1 MKRDI
6 IIIGAGIMGLTTAYE
21 LSKAGRKVTII
32 DENNITN
39 STSFGNAGLL
49 SAFDKGPL
57 ANPGIVFNT
66 LKLMLKGESPVILHP
81 TIDTNIYKWLW
92 KFVNSANKDRLKRT
106 LALFEKYGHI
116 SNDLYEKMQNI
127 DGLDF
132 DFHRRGMLSVFTE
145 QSSYDKKLTDYA
157 TKNDEIFEIIDKNRI
172 KDFIPCVTNDVKGA
186 IHFKRNTHLDSKK
199 VMLEL
204 KKYLENNGVEFILNE
219 KITDIKT
226 SENKI
231 ISITS
236 ALNNSYEAETFV
248 LSTGYQ
254 TLLANKLNQK
264 FVMTPAKGYSL
275 TFKMPKELQPYTS
288 TLFAD
293 LFIVMT
299 PRRDDVRLTSKLEIG
314 SKNIVP
320 IKKQIESIKH
330 NFKKYT
336 IPFEMEDIVEWAGF
350 RPLTPND
357 MPLIG
362 RDEKYKNLI
371 YGMGLGWLG
380 MTFGP
385 ALATILK
392 DLIINDLE
400 NKNSDDILLF
410 SGFYQ
415 GKY

>member
-21 LSKAGRKVTII
+21 LLKAGRKVTII
-32 DENNITN
+32 DESDITD

-66 LKLMLKGESPVILHP
+66 LKLMIKGESPINIHP
-81 TIDTNIYKWLW
+81 TLDTKIYKWLW

-116 SNDLYEKMQNI
+116 SNDAYEKMQNI
-127 DGLDF
+127 DGLDL
-132 DFHRRGMLSVFTE
+132 DFQRRGMLSVFTE
-145 QSSYDKKLTDYA
+145 QKSYDKKLLDYA
-157 TKNDEIFEIIDKNRI
+157 IKNDDVFEIIEKNKI
-172 KDFIPCVTNDVKGA
+172 KEFIPCITNDVKGA
-186 IHFKRNTHLDSKK
+186 IHFKRNTHFDPKRT
-199 VMLEL
+199 MLEL
-204 KKYLENNGVEFILNE
+204 KRYLKENGAEFILNE
-219 KITDIKT
+219 RISHIKCSDSKIE
-226 SENKI
+226 S
-231 ISITS
+231 ISS
-236 ALNNSYEAETFV
+236 ALNTYEADTYIM
-248 LSTGYQ
+248 STGYQ
-254 TLLANKLNQK
+254 TLLANKVNQNLM
-264 FVMTPAKGYSL
+264 MTPAKGYSI
-275 TFKMPKELQPYTS
+275 TFKMPKELQPVTS
-288 TLFAD
+288 TLFSD

-299 PRRDDVRLTSKLEIG
+299 PRRDDVRITSKLEIG
-314 SKNIVP
+314 STNHQIV
-320 IKKQIESIKH
+320 KKQIESIKE

-336 IPFEMEDIVEWAGF
+336 VPFIMEDIVEWTGF

-385 ALATILK
+385 ALASILK
-392 DLIINDLE
+392 DLIVNDLE

>member
-21 LSKAGRKVTII
+21 LLKAGRKVTII
-32 DENNITN
+32 DESDITN

-66 LKLMLKGESPVILHP
+66 LKLMLKGESPVNIHP
-81 TIDTNIYKWLW
+81 TLDIKIYKWLW

-116 SNDLYEKMQNI
+116 SNDLYERMQNV

-132 DFHRRGMLSVFTE
+132 DFHRKGMLSVFTE
-145 QSSYDKKLTDYA
+145 QSSYDKKLLNYA
-157 TKNDEIFEIIDKNRI
+157 IKNDDIFEIIEKNKI
-172 KDFIPCVTNDVKGA
+172 KDFIPCITNEVKGA
-186 IHFKRNTHLDSKK
+186 IHFKRNTHFDPKR

-204 KKYLENNGVEFILNE
+204 KRYLKENGAEFILNE
-219 KITDIKT
+219 RITHIKYG
-226 SENKI
+226 NKEI
-231 ISITS
+231 ESISS
-236 ALNNSYEAETFV
+236 ALNTYEADTYIM
-248 LSTGYQ
+248 STGYQ
-254 TLLANKLNQK
+254 TLLADKLKQNLM
-264 FVMTPAKGYSL
+264 MTPAKGYSL
-275 TFKMPKELQPYTS
+275 TFTMPKALEPITS

-299 PRRDDVRLTSKLEIG
+299 PRRDDVRITSKLEIG
-314 SKNIVP
+314 SADYKIV
-320 IKKQIESIKH
+320 KKQINSIKE
-330 NFKKYT
+330 NFQKYT
-336 IPFEMEDIVEWAGF
+336 IPFEMENIIEWTGF

-362 RDEKYKNLI
+362 RDVKYKNLI

-385 ALATILK
+385 ALASILK
-392 DLIINDLE
+392 DLIINNLE

>member
-21 LSKAGRKVTII
+21 LLKAGRKVTII
-32 DENNITN
+32 DENDITD

-66 LKLMLKGESPVILHP
+66 LKLMIKGESPVNIHP
-81 TIDTNIYKWLW
+81 TLDTKIYKWLW

-116 SNDLYEKMQNI
+116 SNDAYEKMQNI
-127 DGLDF
+127 DGLDL
-132 DFHRRGMLSVFTE
+132 DFQRRGMLSVFTE
-145 QSSYDKKLTDYA
+145 QKSYDKKLLDYA
-157 TKNDEIFEIIDKNRI
+157 IKNDDVFEIIEKNKI
-172 KDFIPCVTNDVKGA
+172 KEFIPCITNDVKGA
-186 IHFKRNTHLDSKK
+186 IHFKRNTHFDPKRT
-199 VMLEL
+199 MLEL
-204 KKYLENNGVEFILNE
+204 KRYLIENGAEFILNE
-219 KITDIKT
+219 RISHIKYSDSKIE
-226 SENKI
+226 S
-231 ISITS
+231 ISS
-236 ALNNSYEAETFV
+236 ALNTYEADTYIM
-248 LSTGYQ
+248 STGYQ
-254 TLLANKLNQK
+254 TLLADKVNQNLM
-264 FVMTPAKGYSL
+264 MTPAKGYSI
-275 TFKMPKELQPYTS
+275 TFKMPKELQPVTS
-288 TLFAD
+288 TLFSD

-299 PRRDDVRLTSKLEIG
+299 PRRDDVRITSKLEIG
-314 SKNIVP
+314 STNHQIV
-320 IKKQIESIKH
+320 KKQIESIKE

-336 IPFEMEDIVEWAGF
+336 VPFIMEDIVEWTGF

-385 ALATILK
+385 ALASILK
-392 DLIINDLE
+392 DLIVNDLE

>member
-21 LSKAGRKVTII
+21 LLKAGRKVTII
-32 DENNITN
+32 DESDITD

-66 LKLMLKGESPVILHP
+66 LKLMLKGESPVNIHP
-81 TIDTNIYKWLW
+81 TLDIKIYKWLW

-116 SNDLYEKMQNI
+116 SNDLYEKMQNV
-127 DGLDF
+127 DGLDL
-132 DFHRRGMLSVFTE
+132 DFHRKGMLSIFTE
-145 QSSYDKKLTDYA
+145 QSSYDKKLLDYA
-157 TKNDEIFEIIDKNRI
+157 IKNDDIFEVIEKNKI
-172 KDFIPCVTNDVKGA
+172 KDFIPCVTDDVKGA
-186 IHFKRNTHLDSKK
+186 IHFKRNTHFDPKR

-204 KKYLENNGVEFILNE
+204 KRHLKENSVEFILNE
-219 KITDIKT
+219 RIMNIEYGNKEIK
-226 SENKI
+226 S
-231 ISITS
+231 ISS
-236 ALNNSYEAETFV
+236 ALNTYEADTYIM
-248 LSTGYQ
+248 STGYQ
-254 TLLANKLNQK
+254 TLLADKLKQNLM
-264 FVMTPAKGYSL
+264 MTPAKGYSL
-275 TFKMPKELQPYTS
+275 TFTMPKELQPIAS

-299 PRRDDVRLTSKLEIG
+299 PRRDDVRITSKLEIG
-314 SKNIVP
+314 STDHRIV
-320 IKKQIESIKH
+320 KKQIESIKE

-336 IPFEMEDIVEWAGF
+336 IPFEMENIIEWTGF

-400 NKNSDDILLF
+400 NKKSDDILLF

>member
-21 LSKAGRKVTII
+21 LLKAGRKVTII
-32 DENNITN
+32 DESDITD

-66 LKLMLKGESPVILHP
+66 LKLMIKGESPVNIHP
-81 TIDTNIYKWLW
+81 TLDKKIYKWLW

-116 SNDLYEKMQNI
+116 SNDAYEKMQNI
-127 DGLDF
+127 DGLDL

-145 QSSYDKKLTDYA
+145 QKSYDKKLLDYA
-157 TKNDEIFEIIDKNRI
+157 IKNDDVFEIIEKNKI
-172 KDFIPCVTNDVKGA
+172 KEFVPCITNDVKGA
-186 IHFKRNTHLDSKK
+186 IHFKRNTHFDPKRT
-199 VMLEL
+199 MLEL
-204 KKYLENNGVEFILNE
+204 KRYLKENGAEFILNE
-219 KITDIKT
+219 RISHIKYSDSKIE
-226 SENKI
+226 S
-231 ISITS
+231 ISS
-236 ALNNSYEAETFV
+236 ALNTYEADTYIM
-248 LSTGYQ
+248 STGYQ
-254 TLLANKLNQK
+254 TLLADKVNQNLM
-264 FVMTPAKGYSL
+264 MTPAKGYSI
-275 TFKMPKELQPYTS
+275 TFKMPKELQPVTS
-288 TLFAD
+288 TLFSD

-299 PRRDDVRLTSKLEIG
+299 PRRDDVRITSKLEIG
-314 SKNIVP
+314 STNHQIV
-320 IKKQIESIKH
+320 KKQIESIKE

-336 IPFEMEDIVEWAGF
+336 VPFIMEDIVEWIGF

-385 ALATILK
+385 ALASILK
-392 DLIINDLE
+392 DLIVNDLE

>member
-21 LSKAGRKVTII
+21 LLKAGRKVTII
-32 DENNITN
+32 DESDITN

-66 LKLMLKGESPVILHP
+66 LKLMIKGESPVNIHP
-81 TIDTNIYKWLW
+81 TLDTKIYKWLW

-116 SNDLYEKMQNI
+116 SNDAYEKMQNI
-127 DGLDF
+127 DGLDL

-145 QSSYDKKLTDYA
+145 QKSYDKKLLDYA
-157 TKNDEIFEIIDKNRI
+157 IKNDDVFEIIEKNKI
-172 KDFIPCVTNDVKGA
+172 KEFIPCITNDVKGA
-186 IHFKRNTHLDSKK
+186 IHFKRNTHFDPKRT
-199 VMLEL
+199 MLEL
-204 KKYLENNGVEFILNE
+204 KRYLKENGAEFILNE
-219 KITDIKT
+219 RISHIKYSDSKIE
-226 SENKI
+226 S
-231 ISITS
+231 ISS
-236 ALNNSYEAETFV
+236 ALNTYEADTYIM
-248 LSTGYQ
+248 STGYQ
-254 TLLANKLNQK
+254 TLLADKVNQNLM
-264 FVMTPAKGYSL
+264 MTPAKGYSI
-275 TFKMPKELQPYTS
+275 TFKMPKELQPVTS
-288 TLFAD
+288 TLFSD

-299 PRRDDVRLTSKLEIG
+299 PRRDDVRITSKLEIG
-314 SKNIVP
+314 STNHQIV
-320 IKKQIESIKH
+320 KKQIESIKE

-336 IPFEMEDIVEWAGF
+336 VPFEMENIVEWTGF

-385 ALATILK
+385 ALASILK
-392 DLIINDLE
+392 DLIVNDLE

>member
-21 LSKAGRKVTII
+21 LLKAGRKVTII
-32 DENNITN
+32 DESDITD

-66 LKLMLKGESPVILHP
+66 LKLMIKGESPVNIHP
-81 TIDTNIYKWLW
+81 TLDIKIYKWLW

-116 SNDLYEKMQNI
+116 SNDLYEKMQNV
-127 DGLDF
+127 DRLDF
-132 DFHRRGMLSVFTE
+132 DFHRKGMLSVFTE
-145 QSSYDKKLTDYA
+145 QSSYDKKLLNYA
-157 TKNDEIFEIIDKNRI
+157 IKNDDIFEIIEKNKI

-186 IHFKRNTHLDSKK
+186 IHFKRNTHFDPKR

-204 KKYLENNGVEFILNE
+204 KRYLKENGVEFILNE
-219 KITDIKT
+219 RIMNIEYGNKEIK
-226 SENKI
+226 S
-231 ISITS
+231 ISS
-236 ALNNSYEAETFV
+236 ALNTYEADTYIM
-248 LSTGYQ
+248 STGYQ
-254 TLLANKLNQK
+254 TLLADKLKQDLM
-264 FVMTPAKGYSL
+264 MTPAKGYSL
-275 TFKMPKELQPYTS
+275 TFTMPKELQPYTS

-299 PRRDDVRLTSKLEIG
+299 PRRDDVRITSKLEIG
-314 SKNIVP
+314 SSNPRVI
-320 IKKQIESIKH
+320 IKQIESIKE

-336 IPFEMEDIVEWAGF
+336 IPFEMENIIEWTGF

-385 ALATILK
+385 ALACILK

>member
-21 LSKAGRKVTII
+21 LLKAGRKVTII
-32 DENNITN
+32 DENDITD

-66 LKLMLKGESPVILHP
+66 LKLMIKGESPVNIHP
-81 TIDTNIYKWLW
+81 TLDTKIYKWLW

-106 LALFEKYGHI
+106 LALFEKYGHV
-116 SNDLYEKMQNI
+116 SNDAYEKMQNI
-127 DGLDF
+127 DGLDL
-132 DFHRRGMLSVFTE
+132 DFQRRGMLSVFTE
-145 QSSYDKKLTDYA
+145 QKSYDKKLLDYA
-157 TKNDEIFEIIDKNRI
+157 IKNDDVFEIIEKNKI
-172 KDFIPCVTNDVKGA
+172 KEFIPCITNDVKGA
-186 IHFKRNTHLDSKK
+186 IHFKRNTHFDPKRT
-199 VMLEL
+199 MLEL
-204 KKYLENNGVEFILNE
+204 KRYLKENGAEFILNE
-219 KITDIKT
+219 RISHIKYSDSKIE
-226 SENKI
+226 S
-231 ISITS
+231 ISS
-236 ALNNSYEAETFV
+236 ALNTYEADTYIM
-248 LSTGYQ
+248 STGYQ
-254 TLLANKLNQK
+254 TLLADKVNQNLM
-264 FVMTPAKGYSL
+264 MTPAKGYSI
-275 TFKMPKELQPYTS
+275 TFKMPKELQPVTS
-288 TLFAD
+288 TLFSD

-299 PRRDDVRLTSKLEIG
+299 PRRDDVRITSKLEIG
-314 SKNIVP
+314 STNHQIV
-320 IKKQIESIKH
+320 KKQIESIKE

-336 IPFEMEDIVEWAGF
+336 VPFIMEDIVEWTGF

-385 ALATILK
+385 ALASILK
-392 DLIINDLE
+392 DLIVNDLE

>member
-21 LSKAGRKVTII
+21 LLKAGRKVTII
-32 DENNITN
+32 DESDITN

-66 LKLMLKGESPVILHP
+66 LKLILKGESPVNIHP
-81 TIDTNIYKWLW
+81 TLDIKIYKWLW

-116 SNDLYEKMQNI
+116 SNDLYERMQSV

-132 DFHRRGMLSVFTE
+132 DFHRKGMLSVFTE
-145 QSSYDKKLTDYA
+145 QSSYDKKLLNYA
-157 TKNDEIFEIIDKNRI
+157 IKNDDIFEIIEKNKI
-172 KDFIPCVTNDVKGA
+172 KDFIPCITNEVKGA
-186 IHFKRNTHLDSKK
+186 IHFKRNTHFDPKR

-204 KKYLENNGVEFILNE
+204 KRYLKENGAEFILNE
-219 KITDIKT
+219 RITHIKYG
-226 SENKI
+226 NKEI
-231 ISITS
+231 ESISS
-236 ALNNSYEAETFV
+236 ALNTYEADTYIM
-248 LSTGYQ
+248 STGYQ
-254 TLLANKLNQK
+254 TLLADKLKQNLM
-264 FVMTPAKGYSL
+264 MTPAKGYSL
-275 TFKMPKELQPYTS
+275 TFTMPKALEPITS

-299 PRRDDVRLTSKLEIG
+299 PRRDDVRITSKLEIG
-314 SKNIVP
+314 SADYKIV
-320 IKKQIESIKH
+320 KKQINSIKE
-330 NFKKYT
+330 NFQKYT
-336 IPFEMEDIVEWAGF
+336 IPFEMENIIEWTGF

-385 ALATILK
+385 ALASIIK

-400 NKNSDDILLF
+400 NKSSDDILLF

>member
-21 LSKAGRKVTII
+21 LLKAGRKVTII
-32 DENNITN
+32 DESDITN

-66 LKLMLKGESPVILHP
+66 LKLMLKGESPVNIHP
-81 TIDTNIYKWLW
+81 TLDIKIYKWLW

-116 SNDLYEKMQNI
+116 SNDLYERMQNV

-132 DFHRRGMLSVFTE
+132 DFHRKGMLSVFTE
-145 QSSYDKKLTDYA
+145 QSSYDKKLLNYA
-157 TKNDEIFEIIDKNRI
+157 IKNDDIFEIIEKNKI
-172 KDFIPCVTNDVKGA
+172 KDFIPCITNEVKGA
-186 IHFKRNTHLDSKK
+186 IHFKRNTHFDPKR

-204 KKYLENNGVEFILNE
+204 KRYLKENGAEFILNE
-219 KITDIKT
+219 RITHIKYGNREIE
-226 SENKI
+226 S
-231 ISITS
+231 ISS
-236 ALNNSYEAETFV
+236 ALNTYEADTYIM
-248 LSTGYQ
+248 STGYQ
-254 TLLANKLNQK
+254 TLLADKLKQNLM
-264 FVMTPAKGYSL
+264 MTPAKGYSL
-275 TFKMPKELQPYTS
+275 TFTMPKALEPITS

-299 PRRDDVRLTSKLEIG
+299 PRRDDVRITSKLEIG
-314 SKNIVP
+314 SADYKIV
-320 IKKQIESIKH
+320 KKQINSIKE
-330 NFKKYT
+330 NFQKYT
-336 IPFEMEDIVEWAGF
+336 IPFEMENIIEWTGF

-385 ALATILK
+385 ALASILK
-392 DLIINDLE
+392 DLIINNLE

>member
-21 LSKAGRKVTII
+21 LLKAGRKVTII
-32 DENNITN
+32 DESDITD

-66 LKLMLKGESPVILHP
+66 LKLMIKGESPVNIHP
-81 TIDTNIYKWLW
+81 TLDTKIYKWLW

-116 SNDLYEKMQNI
+116 SNDAYEKMQNI
-127 DGLDF
+127 DGLDL
-132 DFHRRGMLSVFTE
+132 DFQRRGMLSVFTE
-145 QSSYDKKLTDYA
+145 QKGYDKKLLDYA
-157 TKNDEIFEIIDKNRI
+157 IKNDDVFEIIEKNKI
-172 KDFIPCVTNDVKGA
+172 KEFIPCITNDVKGA
-186 IHFKRNTHLDSKK
+186 IHFKRNTHFDPKRT
-199 VMLEL
+199 MLEL
-204 KKYLENNGVEFILNE
+204 KRYLKENGAEFILNE
-219 KITDIKT
+219 RISHIKYSDSKIE
-226 SENKI
+226 S
-231 ISITS
+231 ISS
-236 ALNNSYEAETFV
+236 ALNTYEADTYIM
-248 LSTGYQ
+248 STGYQ
-254 TLLANKLNQK
+254 TLLADKVNQNLM
-264 FVMTPAKGYSL
+264 MTPAKGYSI
-275 TFKMPKELQPYTS
+275 TFKMPKELQPVTS
-288 TLFAD
+288 TLFSD

-299 PRRDDVRLTSKLEIG
+299 PRRDDVRITSKLEIG
-314 SKNIVP
+314 STNHQIV
-320 IKKQIESIKH
+320 KKQIESIKE

-336 IPFEMEDIVEWAGF
+336 VPFIMEDIVEWTGF

-385 ALATILK
+385 ALASILK
-392 DLIINDLE
+392 DLIVNDLE

>member
-21 LSKAGRKVTII
+21 LLKAGRKVTII
-32 DENNITN
+32 DESDITN

-66 LKLMLKGESPVILHP
+66 LKLILKGESPVNIHP
-81 TIDTNIYKWLW
+81 TLDIKIYKWLW

-116 SNDLYEKMQNI
+116 SNDLYERMQNV

-132 DFHRRGMLSVFTE
+132 DFHRKGMLSVFTE
-145 QSSYDKKLTDYA
+145 QSSYDKKLLNYA
-157 TKNDEIFEIIDKNRI
+157 IKNDDIFEIIEKNKI
-172 KDFIPCVTNDVKGA
+172 KDFIPCITNEVKGA
-186 IHFKRNTHLDSKK
+186 IHFKRNTHFDPKR

-204 KKYLENNGVEFILNE
+204 KRYLKENGAEFILNE
-219 KITDIKT
+219 RITHIKYG
-226 SENKI
+226 NKEI
-231 ISITS
+231 ESISS
-236 ALNNSYEAETFV
+236 ALNTYEADTYIM
-248 LSTGYQ
+248 STGYQ
-254 TLLANKLNQK
+254 TLLADKLKQNLM
-264 FVMTPAKGYSL
+264 MTPAKGYSL
-275 TFKMPKELQPYTS
+275 TFTMPKALEPITS

-299 PRRDDVRLTSKLEIG
+299 PRRDDVRITSKLEIG
-314 SKNIVP
+314 SADYKIV
-320 IKKQIESIKH
+320 KKQINSIKE
-330 NFKKYT
+330 NFQKYT
-336 IPFEMEDIVEWAGF
+336 IPFEMENIIEWTGF

-385 ALATILK
+385 ALASILK
-392 DLIINDLE
+392 DLIVNNLE

>member
-21 LSKAGRKVTII
+21 LIKAGRKVTII
-32 DENNITN
+32 DESDITD

-66 LKLMLKGESPVILHP
+66 LKLMLKGESPVNVHP
-81 TIDTNIYKWLW
+81 TLDIHIYKWLW
-92 KFVNSANKDRLKRT
+92 KFINSANKDRLKRT

-116 SNDLYEKMQNI
+116 SNDLYEKMQNS

-132 DFHRRGMLSVFTE
+132 DFHRKGMLSVFTE
-145 QSSYDKKLTDYA
+145 QSSYDKKLLDY
-157 TKNDEIFEIIDKNRI
+157 TIKNNDIFEIIEKNKI

-186 IHFKRNTHLDSKK
+186 IHFKRNTHFDPKR

-204 KKYLENNGVEFILNE
+204 KRYLKENGAEFILNE
-219 KITDIKT
+219 RITHIKYG
-226 SENKI
+226 NKEI
-231 ISITS
+231 ESISS
-236 ALNNSYEAETFV
+236 ALNTYEADTYIM
-248 LSTGYQ
+248 STGYQ
-254 TLLANKLNQK
+254 TLLADKLKQNLM
-264 FVMTPAKGYSL
+264 MTPAKGYSL
-275 TFKMPKELQPYTS
+275 TFTMPKELQPYTS

-299 PRRDDVRLTSKLEIG
+299 PRRDDVRITSKLEIG
-314 SKNIVP
+314 STNYRIV
-320 IKKQIESIKH
+320 KEQIESIKE

-336 IPFEMEDIVEWAGF
+336 IPFEMENIIEWTGF

>member
-21 LSKAGRKVTII
+21 LLKAGRKVTII
-32 DENNITN
+32 DESDITD

-66 LKLMLKGESPVILHP
+66 LKLMIKGESPVNVHP
-81 TIDTNIYKWLW
+81 TLDIKIYKWLW

-116 SNDLYEKMQNI
+116 SNDLYEKMQNV
-127 DGLDF
+127 DGLDL
-132 DFHRRGMLSVFTE
+132 DFHRKGMLSVFTE
-145 QSSYDKKLTDYA
+145 QSSYDKKLLDY
-157 TKNDEIFEIIDKNRI
+157 TIKNDDIFEVIEKNKI
-172 KDFIPCVTNDVKGA
+172 KDFIPCVTDDVKGA
-186 IHFKRNTHLDSKK
+186 IHFKRNTHFDPKR

-204 KKYLENNGVEFILNE
+204 KRHLKENGAEFILNE
-219 KITDIKT
+219 RIMNIEYGNKEIK
-226 SENKI
+226 S
-231 ISITS
+231 ISS
-236 ALNNSYEAETFV
+236 ALNTYEADTYIM
-248 LSTGYQ
+248 STGYQ
-254 TLLANKLNQK
+254 TLLADKLKQNLM
-264 FVMTPAKGYSL
+264 MTPAKGYSL
-275 TFKMPKELQPYTS
+275 TFTMPKELQPYTS

-299 PRRDDVRLTSKLEIG
+299 PRRDDVRITSKLEIG
-314 SKNIVP
+314 STDYRVV
-320 IKKQIESIKH
+320 KKQIESIKE

-336 IPFEMEDIVEWAGF
+336 IPFEMENIIEWTGF

>member
-21 LSKAGRKVTII
+21 LLKAGRKVTII
-32 DENNITN
+32 DESDITD

-66 LKLMLKGESPVILHP
+66 LKLMLKGESPVNIHP
-81 TIDTNIYKWLW
+81 TLDIKIYKWLW

-106 LALFEKYGHI
+106 LALFEKYGNI
-116 SNDLYEKMQNI
+116 SNDLYEKMQNV
-127 DGLDF
+127 DGLDL
-132 DFHRRGMLSVFTE
+132 DFHRKGMLSVFTE
-145 QSSYDKKLTDYA
+145 QSSYDKKLLDYCI
-157 TKNDEIFEIIDKNRI
+157 KNDDIFEIIEKNKI
-172 KDFIPCVTNDVKGA
+172 KDFIPCVTDDVKGA
-186 IHFKRNTHLDSKK
+186 IHFKRNTHFDPKR

-204 KKYLENNGVEFILNE
+204 KKYLKENGAEFILNE
-219 KITDIKT
+219 RITNIKYST
-226 SENKI
+226 NKI
-231 ISITS
+231 ESISS
-236 ALNNSYEAETFV
+236 ALNSYEADTYIMA
-248 LSTGYQ
+248 TGYQ
-254 TLLANKLNQK
+254 TLLADKLNQQLI
-264 FVMTPAKGYSL
+264 MTPAKGYSL
-275 TFKMPKELQPYTS
+275 TFNMPKELQPYTS

-299 PRRDDVRLTSKLEIG
+299 PRRDDVRITSKLEIG
-314 SKNIVP
+314 SSNPRVV
-320 IKKQIESIKH
+320 KKQIDSIKE
-330 NFKKYT
+330 NFRKYT
-336 IPFEMEDIVEWAGF
+336 IPFEMENIIEWSGF

>member
-21 LSKAGRKVTII
+21 LLKAGRKVTII
-32 DENNITN
+32 DESDITD

-66 LKLMLKGESPVILHP
+66 LKLMIKGESPVNIHP
-81 TIDTNIYKWLW
+81 TLDTKIYKWLW

-116 SNDLYEKMQNI
+116 SNDAYEKMQNI
-127 DGLDF
+127 DGLDL
-132 DFHRRGMLSVFTE
+132 DFQRRGMLSVFTE
-145 QSSYDKKLTDYA
+145 QKNYDKKLLDYA
-157 TKNDEIFEIIDKNRI
+157 IKNDDVFEIIEKNKI
-172 KDFIPCVTNDVKGA
+172 KEFIPCITNDVKGA
-186 IHFKRNTHLDSKK
+186 IHFKRNTHFDPKRT
-199 VMLEL
+199 MLEL
-204 KKYLENNGVEFILNE
+204 KRYLKENGAEFILNE
-219 KITDIKT
+219 RISHIKYSNSKIE
-226 SENKI
+226 S
-231 ISITS
+231 ISS
-236 ALNNSYEAETFV
+236 ALNTYEADTYIM
-248 LSTGYQ
+248 STGYQ
-254 TLLANKLNQK
+254 TLLADKVNQNL
-264 FVMTPAKGYSL
+264 VMTPAKGYSI
-275 TFKMPKELQPYTS
+275 TFKMPKELQPVTS
-288 TLFAD
+288 TLFSD

-299 PRRDDVRLTSKLEIG
+299 PRRDDVRITSKLEIG
-314 SKNIVP
+314 STNHQIV
-320 IKKQIESIKH
+320 KKQIESIKE

-336 IPFEMEDIVEWAGF
+336 VPFIMEDIVEWTGF

-385 ALATILK
+385 ALASILK
-392 DLIINDLE
+392 DLIVNDLE

>member
-21 LSKAGRKVTII
+21 LLKAGRKVTII
-32 DENNITN
+32 DESDITD

-66 LKLMLKGESPVILHP
+66 LKLMLKGESPVNIHP
-81 TIDTNIYKWLW
+81 TLDIKIYKWLW

-116 SNDLYEKMQNI
+116 SNDLYEKMQNV
-127 DGLDF
+127 DRLDL
-132 DFHRRGMLSVFTE
+132 DFHRKGMLSVFTE
-145 QSSYDKKLTDYA
+145 QSSYDKKLLDYA
-157 TKNDEIFEIIDKNRI
+157 IKNDDIFEVIEKNKI

-186 IHFKRNTHLDSKK
+186 IHFKRNTHFDPKR

-204 KKYLENNGVEFILNE
+204 KRYLKENGAEFILNE
-219 KITDIKT
+219 RITHIKYGNT
-226 SENKI
+226 EIES
-231 ISITS
+231 ISS
-236 ALNNSYEAETFV
+236 ALNTYEADTYIM
-248 LSTGYQ
+248 STGYQ
-254 TLLANKLNQK
+254 TLLADKLKQNLI
-264 FVMTPAKGYSL
+264 MTPAKGYSL
-275 TFKMPKELQPYTS
+275 TFTMPKELQPYTS

-299 PRRDDVRLTSKLEIG
+299 PRRDDVRITSKLEIG
-314 SKNIVP
+314 SKDYRVV
-320 IKKQIESIKH
+320 KKQIESIKE

-336 IPFEMEDIVEWAGF
+336 VPFEMENIVEWTGF

-362 RDEKYKNLI
+362 RDERYKNLI

-385 ALATILK
+385 ALANILK
-392 DLIINDLE
+392 NLIINNLE

>member
-21 LSKAGRKVTII
+21 LLKAGRKVTII
-32 DENNITN
+32 DESDITD

-66 LKLMLKGESPVILHP
+66 LKLMLKGESPVNIHP
-81 TIDTNIYKWLW
+81 TLDIKIYKWLW
-92 KFVNSANKDRLKRT
+92 KFINSANKDRLKRT

-116 SNDLYEKMQNI
+116 SNDLYEKMQNV
-127 DGLDF
+127 DGLDL
-132 DFHRRGMLSVFTE
+132 DFHRKGMLSVFTE
-145 QSSYDKKLTDYA
+145 QSSYDKKLLDYA
-157 TKNDEIFEIIDKNRI
+157 IKNDDIFEVIEKNKI
-172 KDFIPCVTNDVKGA
+172 KDFIPCVTDDVKGA
-186 IHFKRNTHLDSKK
+186 IHFKRNTHFDPKR

-204 KKYLENNGVEFILNE
+204 KRYLKENGAEFILNE
-219 KITDIKT
+219 RIMNIEYGNKEIK
-226 SENKI
+226 S
-231 ISITS
+231 ISS
-236 ALNNSYEAETFV
+236 ALNTYEADTYIM
-248 LSTGYQ
+248 STGYQ
-254 TLLANKLNQK
+254 TLLADKLKQNLM
-264 FVMTPAKGYSL
+264 MTPAKGYSL
-275 TFKMPKELQPYTS
+275 TFTMPKELQPYTS

-299 PRRDDVRLTSKLEIG
+299 PRRDDVRITSKLEIG
-314 SKNIVP
+314 STDHRIV
-320 IKKQIESIKH
+320 KKQIESIKE

-336 IPFEMEDIVEWAGF
+336 IPFEMENIIEWTGF

-392 DLIINDLE
+392 DLIINNLE

>member
-21 LSKAGRKVTII
+21 LLKAGRKVTII
-32 DENNITN
+32 DESDITD

-66 LKLMLKGESPVILHP
+66 LKLMLKGESPVNIHP
-81 TIDTNIYKWLW
+81 TLDIKIYKWLW

-116 SNDLYEKMQNI
+116 SNDLYEKMQNV
-127 DGLDF
+127 DGLDL
-132 DFHRRGMLSVFTE
+132 DFHRKGMLSVFTE
-145 QSSYDKKLTDYA
+145 QSSYDKKLLDYA
-157 TKNDEIFEIIDKNRI
+157 IKNDDIFEVIEKNKI

-186 IHFKRNTHLDSKK
+186 IHFKRNTHFDPKR

-204 KKYLENNGVEFILNE
+204 KRYLKENGAEFILNE
-219 KITDIKT
+219 RITHIKYG
-226 SENKI
+226 NKEI
-231 ISITS
+231 ESISS
-236 ALNNSYEAETFV
+236 ALNTYEADTYIM
-248 LSTGYQ
+248 STGYQ
-254 TLLANKLNQK
+254 TLLADKLKQNLM
-264 FVMTPAKGYSL
+264 MTPAKGYSL
-275 TFKMPKELQPYTS
+275 TFTMPKELQPITS

-299 PRRDDVRLTSKLEIG
+299 PRRDDVRITSKLEIG
-314 SKNIVP
+314 STDHRIV
-320 IKKQIESIKH
+320 KKQIESIKE

-336 IPFEMEDIVEWAGF
+336 IPFEMENIIEWTGF

>member
-21 LSKAGRKVTII
+21 LLKAGRKVTII
-32 DENNITN
+32 DESDITN

-66 LKLMLKGESPVILHP
+66 LKLILKGESPVNIHP
-81 TIDTNIYKWLW
+81 TLDIKIYKWLW

-116 SNDLYEKMQNI
+116 SNDLYERMQNL

-132 DFHRRGMLSVFTE
+132 DFHRKGMLSVFTE
-145 QSSYDKKLTDYA
+145 QSSYDKKLLNYA
-157 TKNDEIFEIIDKNRI
+157 IKNDDIFEIIEKNKI
-172 KDFIPCVTNDVKGA
+172 KDFIPCITNEVKGA
-186 IHFKRNTHLDSKK
+186 IHFKRNTHFDPKR

-204 KKYLENNGVEFILNE
+204 KRYLKENGAEFILNE
-219 KITDIKT
+219 RITHIKYG
-226 SENKI
+226 NKEI
-231 ISITS
+231 ESISS
-236 ALNNSYEAETFV
+236 ALNTYEADTYIM
-248 LSTGYQ
+248 STGYQ
-254 TLLANKLNQK
+254 TLLADKLKQNLM
-264 FVMTPAKGYSL
+264 MTPAKGYSL
-275 TFKMPKELQPYTS
+275 TFTMPKALEPITS

-299 PRRDDVRLTSKLEIG
+299 PRRDDVRITSKLEIG
-314 SKNIVP
+314 SADYKIV
-320 IKKQIESIKH
+320 KKQINSIKE
-330 NFKKYT
+330 NFQKYT
-336 IPFEMEDIVEWAGF
+336 IPFEMENIIEWTGF

-385 ALATILK
+385 ALASILK
-392 DLIINDLE
+392 DLIVNNLE

>member
-21 LSKAGRKVTII
+21 LLKAGRKVTII

-57 ANPGIVFNT
+57 ATPGIIFNT
-66 LKLMLKGESPVILHP
+66 LKLMIKGESPVNIHP
-81 TIDTNIYKWLW
+81 TLDKKIYVWLW
-92 KFVNSANKDRLKRT
+92 KFVNSANKDRLKRS

-116 SNDLYEKMQNI
+116 SNDLYEKMQNL
-127 DGLDF
+127 DGLDL
-132 DFHRRGMLSVFTE
+132 DFQRRGMLSVFTE
-145 QSSYDKKLTDYA
+145 QNSYNKKLLDYSI
-157 TKNDEIFEIIDKNRI
+157 KNDEIFEIIEKNRI
-172 KDFIPCVTNDVKGA
+172 KDYIPCITDDIKGA
-186 IHFKRNTHLDSKK
+186 ILFKRNTHFDPKR
-199 VMLEL
+199 VMSEL
-204 KKYLENNGVEFILNE
+204 KRYLEENGVEFLLKE

-226 SENKI
+226 QGNKI
-231 ISITS
+231 SYITS
-236 ALNNSYEAETFV
+236 ALNNKYEAETYI

-254 TLLANKLNQK
+254 TLLSNIINKNLI
-264 FVMTPAKGYSL
+264 MTPAKGYSL
-275 TFKMPKELQPYTS
+275 TFNMPKELEPYTS

-299 PRRDDVRLTSKLEIG
+299 PRRDNVRITSKLEIG
-314 SKNIVP
+314 SKNVVP
-320 IKKQIESIKH
+320 IEKQIESIKE
-330 NFKKYT
+330 NFRKYT
-336 IPFEMEDIVEWAGF
+336 IPFEMENIVEWAGF

-362 RDEKYKNLI
+362 RDEQYKNLI

-380 MTFGP
+380 MTFAP

-392 DLIINDLE
+392 DLIVNDLE

>member
-21 LSKAGRKVTII
+21 LLKAGRKVTII
-32 DENNITN
+32 DESDITD

-66 LKLMLKGESPVILHP
+66 LKLMIKGESPVNIHP
-81 TIDTNIYKWLW
+81 TLDTKIYKWLW

-116 SNDLYEKMQNI
+116 SNDAYEKMQNI
-127 DGLDF
+127 DGLDL
-132 DFHRRGMLSVFTE
+132 DFQRRGMLSVFTE
-145 QSSYDKKLTDYA
+145 QKSYDKKLLDYA
-157 TKNDEIFEIIDKNRI
+157 IKNDDVFEIIEKNKI
-172 KDFIPCVTNDVKGA
+172 KEFIPCITNDVKGA
-186 IHFKRNTHLDSKK
+186 IHFKRNTHFDPKRT
-199 VMLEL
+199 MLEL
-204 KKYLENNGVEFILNE
+204 KRYLKENGAEFILNE
-219 KITDIKT
+219 RISHIKYSDSKIE
-226 SENKI
+226 S
-231 ISITS
+231 ISS
-236 ALNNSYEAETFV
+236 ALNTYEADTYIM
-248 LSTGYQ
+248 STGYQ
-254 TLLANKLNQK
+254 TLLADKVNQNLM
-264 FVMTPAKGYSL
+264 MTPAKGYSI
-275 TFKMPKELQPYTS
+275 TFKMPKELQPVTS
-288 TLFAD
+288 TLFSD

-299 PRRDDVRLTSKLEIG
+299 PRRDDVRITSKLEIG
-314 SKNIVP
+314 STNHQIV
-320 IKKQIESIKH
+320 KKQIESIKE

-336 IPFEMEDIVEWAGF
+336 VPFIMEDIIEWTGF

-385 ALATILK
+385 ALASILK
-392 DLIINDLE
+392 DLIVNDLE

>member
-21 LSKAGRKVTII
+21 LLKAGRKVTII
-32 DENNITN
+32 DENDITD

-66 LKLMLKGESPVILHP
+66 LKLMIKGESPINIHP
-81 TIDTNIYKWLW
+81 TLDTKIYKWLW

-106 LALFEKYGHI
+106 LALFEKYGHV
-116 SNDLYEKMQNI
+116 SNDAYEKMQNI
-127 DGLDF
+127 DGLDL
-132 DFHRRGMLSVFTE
+132 DFQRRGMLSVFTE
-145 QSSYDKKLTDYA
+145 QKSYDKKLLDYA
-157 TKNDEIFEIIDKNRI
+157 IKNDDVFEIIEKNKI
-172 KDFIPCVTNDVKGA
+172 KEFIPCITNDVKGA
-186 IHFKRNTHLDSKK
+186 IHFKRNTHFDPKRT
-199 VMLEL
+199 MLEL
-204 KKYLENNGVEFILNE
+204 KRYLKENGAEFILNE
-219 KITDIKT
+219 RISHIKYSNSKIE
-226 SENKI
+226 S
-231 ISITS
+231 ISS
-236 ALNNSYEAETFV
+236 ALNTYEADTYIM
-248 LSTGYQ
+248 STGYQ
-254 TLLANKLNQK
+254 TLLADKVNQNL
-264 FVMTPAKGYSL
+264 VMTPAKGYSI
-275 TFKMPKELQPYTS
+275 TFKMPKELQPVTS
-288 TLFAD
+288 TLFSD

-299 PRRDDVRLTSKLEIG
+299 PRRDDVRITSKLEIG
-314 SKNIVP
+314 STNHQIV
-320 IKKQIESIKH
+320 KKQIESIKE

-336 IPFEMEDIVEWAGF
+336 VPFIMEDIVEWTGF

-385 ALATILK
+385 ALASILK
-392 DLIINDLE
+392 DLIVNDLE

>member
-21 LSKAGRKVTII
+21 LLKAGRKVTII
-32 DENNITN
+32 DESDITD

-66 LKLMLKGESPVILHP
+66 LKLMLKGESPVNIHP
-81 TIDTNIYKWLW
+81 TLDIKIYKWLW

-116 SNDLYEKMQNI
+116 SNDLYEKMQNV
-127 DGLDF
+127 DGLDL
-132 DFHRRGMLSVFTE
+132 DFHRKGMLSVFTE
-145 QSSYDKKLTDYA
+145 QSSYDKKLLDYA
-157 TKNDEIFEIIDKNRI
+157 IKNDDIFEIIEKNKI

-186 IHFKRNTHLDSKK
+186 IHFKRNTHFDPKK

-204 KKYLENNGVEFILNE
+204 KRYLKENGAEFILNE
-219 KITDIKT
+219 RIMNIEYGNKEIK
-226 SENKI
+226 S
-231 ISITS
+231 ISS
-236 ALNNSYEAETFV
+236 ALNTYEADTYIM
-248 LSTGYQ
+248 STGYQ
-254 TLLANKLNQK
+254 TLLADKLKQNLM
-264 FVMTPAKGYSL
+264 MTPAKGYSL
-275 TFKMPKELQPYTS
+275 TFTMPKELQPITS

-299 PRRDDVRLTSKLEIG
+299 PRRDDVRITSKLEIG
-314 SKNIVP
+314 SIDHRVVKE
-320 IKKQIESIKH
+320 QIESIKE

-336 IPFEMEDIVEWAGF
+336 IPFEMENIIEWTGF

>member
-21 LSKAGRKVTII
+21 LLKAGRKVTII
-32 DENNITN
+32 DESDITN

-66 LKLMLKGESPVILHP
+66 LKLMIKGESPVNIHP
-81 TIDTNIYKWLW
+81 TLDTKIYKWLW

-116 SNDLYEKMQNI
+116 SNDAYEKMQNI
-127 DGLDF
+127 DGLDL
-132 DFHRRGMLSVFTE
+132 DFHRKGMLSVFTE
-145 QSSYDKKLTDYA
+145 QKSYNKKLLDYSI
-157 TKNDEIFEIIDKNRI
+157 KNDDVFEIIEKNKI
-172 KDFIPCVTNDVKGA
+172 KEFIPCITNDVKGA
-186 IHFKRNTHLDSKK
+186 IHFKRNTHFDPKRT
-199 VMLEL
+199 MLEL
-204 KKYLENNGVEFILNE
+204 KRYLKENGAEFILNE
-219 KITDIKT
+219 RISHIKYSDSKIE
-226 SENKI
+226 S
-231 ISITS
+231 ISS
-236 ALNNSYEAETFV
+236 ALNTYEADTYIM
-248 LSTGYQ
+248 STGYQ
-254 TLLANKLNQK
+254 TLLADKVNQNLM
-264 FVMTPAKGYSL
+264 MTPAKGYSI
-275 TFKMPKELQPYTS
+275 TFKMPKELQPVTS
-288 TLFAD
+288 TLFSD

-299 PRRDDVRLTSKLEIG
+299 PRRDDVRITSKLEIG
-314 SKNIVP
+314 STNHQIV
-320 IKKQIESIKH
+320 KKQIESIKE

-336 IPFEMEDIVEWAGF
+336 VPFEMENIVEWTGF

-385 ALATILK
+385 ALASILK
-392 DLIINDLE
+392 DLIVNDLE

>member
-21 LSKAGRKVTII
+21 LLKAGRKVTII
-32 DENNITN
+32 DESDITN

-66 LKLMLKGESPVILHP
+66 LKLMIKGESPVNIHP
-81 TIDTNIYKWLW
+81 TLDTKIYKWLW

-116 SNDLYEKMQNI
+116 SNDAYEKMQNI
-127 DGLDF
+127 DGLDL
-132 DFHRRGMLSVFTE
+132 DFHRKGMLSVFTE
-145 QSSYDKKLTDYA
+145 QKSYNKKLLDYA
-157 TKNDEIFEIIDKNRI
+157 IKNDDVFEIIEKNKI
-172 KDFIPCVTNDVKGA
+172 KEFIPCITNDVKGA
-186 IHFKRNTHLDSKK
+186 IHFKRNTHFDPKRT
-199 VMLEL
+199 MLEL
-204 KKYLENNGVEFILNE
+204 KRYLKENGAEFILNE
-219 KITDIKT
+219 RISHIKYSDSKIE
-226 SENKI
+226 S
-231 ISITS
+231 ISS
-236 ALNNSYEAETFV
+236 ALNTYEADTYIM
-248 LSTGYQ
+248 STGYQ
-254 TLLANKLNQK
+254 TLLADKVNQNLM
-264 FVMTPAKGYSL
+264 MTPAKGYSI
-275 TFKMPKELQPYTS
+275 TFKMPKELQPVTS
-288 TLFAD
+288 TLFSD

-299 PRRDDVRLTSKLEIG
+299 PRRDDVRITSKLEIG
-314 SKNIVP
+314 STNHQIV
-320 IKKQIESIKH
+320 KKQIESIKE

-336 IPFEMEDIVEWAGF
+336 VPFEMENIVEWTGF

-385 ALATILK
+385 ALASILK
-392 DLIINDLE
+392 DLIVNDLE